1 MCIDD
6 VEAQRAVEKYCD
18 MYPAFQDTRECKLLR
33 VSLFIT
39 INCCEVNN
47 INFKKDILL
56 SYWRNRDD
64 SDIDNDSKLGQHGH
78 FNHWYHVMIV
88 NVEPRL
94 GENTIYSQLFY
105 SELTTPNSLNKLQH
119 TLIGSTCKL
128 RNSHVYYIPF
138 IPSLLHA
145 CTSIPY
151 TTMMVGWRSVILVNM
166 ITELWMM
173 MMIVTILIMGLMA
186 LIDFKLSATMATV
199 LVTED

>member
-64 SDIDNDSKLGQHGH
+64 NDIDDDSKLGQHGH
-78 FNHWYHVMIV
+78 FDHWYHVMIV

-94 GENTIYSQLFY
+94 GKTQFIHSC
-105 SELTTPNSLNKLQH
+105 STPNSQRPTHPTNYNTRLLVVHVSYVIPMRITYHSFSRFNALALAFLTLQWWWGGDQWSWSIW
-119 TLIGSTCKL
+119 LQNCGWWWWL
-128 RNSHVYYIPF
+128 
-138 IPSLLHA
+138 SL
-145 CTSIPY
+145 
-151 TTMMVGWRSVILVNM
+151 
-166 ITELWMM
+166 
-173 MMIVTILIMGLMA
+173 LIMGLMA